1 MAAFARWVMQT
12 RVMILSHLL
21 EVPSRSMKVVDTF
34 LEVVFALEPDVH
46 SDDRGTFYESYN
58 KFEFLALTG
67 YDGAF
72 DQDNHST
79 SKYGVIRG
87 IHYQFPNPQG
97 KLVRCVEGKVWDVVV
112 DLRESSPTLG
122 QWAAFELSDQN
133 MRLLWIPEGFG
144 HGFAA
149 MSPRAQLIYKTT
161 AVWIAEC
168 DRTVRWNDPELA
180 IGWPFGEEAIVSDKD
195 RAAPPFN
202 EALLMPGVS

>member
-1 MAAFARWVMQT
+1 
-12 RVMILSHLL
+12 MIRSHLL
-21 EVPSRSMKVVDTF
+21 EVPSRSVKV
-34 LEVVFALEPDVH
+34 LRPHSLRSVFALEPDIY
-46 SDDRGTFYESYN
+46 SDNRGAFYESYN
-58 KFEFLALTG
+58 KFEFPALTG
-67 YDGAF
+67 YNGAF

-97 KLVRCVEGKVWDVVV
+97 KLVRCVEGKVWDVIVNIRGV
-112 DLRESSPTLG
+112 HSPTLG
-122 QWAAFELSDQN
+122 QWAAFELSDHN

-161 AVWIAEC
+161 AVWIADC

-180 IGWPFGEEAIVSDKD
+180 IDWPFGEEAIVWDEGS
-195 RAAPPFN
+195 RSPS
-202 EALLMPGVS
+202 VQ